1 MVKYKNMFMFIKTK
15 MLGLFFN
22 PVFLSCISSW
32 FCAQFIKTVI
42 NLCLRRIHSIG
53 ELFEFLIWKTGGFPS
68 SHTALV
74 TSLCTSV
81 AFRNGVESD
90 IFMLSACLMMITVRD
105 ALGVRRANGIHA
117 KKINEMGKELKE
129 KNIIE
134 YKPIKEVLG
143 HNPMEVVVGAFLGFF
158 IGLAFS
164 TL

>member
-1 MVKYKNMFMFIKTK
+1 MFAIVKIKLLK
-15 MLGLFFN
+15 LCMN
-22 PVFLSCISSW
+22 PVFLACVFSW
-32 FCAQFIKTVI
+32 FSAQFIKTII
-42 NLCLRRIHSIG
+42 NLCLRRIHSIS

-68 SHTALV
+68 SHTSLV

-81 AFRNGVESD
+81 AFRNGVDSD
-90 IFMLSACLMMITVRD
+90 IFMLSACLMMITIRD

-117 KKINEMGKELKE
+117 RKINEMGRELNA

-143 HNPMEVVVGAFLGFF
+143 HNPKEVVVGALLGFF

>member
-1 MVKYKNMFMFIKTK
+1 MFAIVKTK
-15 MLGLFFN
+15 LLKLCLN
-22 PVFLSCISSW
+22 PVFLACVFSW
-32 FCAQFIKTVI
+32 FSAQFIKTII
-42 NLCLRRIHSIG
+42 NLGFRRIHTIS
-53 ELFEFLIWKTGGFPS
+53 ELLEMLIWKTGGFPS

-81 AFRNGVESD
+81 AFRNGLDSD
-90 IFMLSACLMMITVRD
+90 IFMLSACLMMITIRD

-117 KKINEMGKELKE
+117 RKINEMGRELNE
-129 KNIIE
+129 KQIIE

-143 HNPMEVVVGAFLGFF
+143 HNPMEVVVGALLGFF

>member
-1 MVKYKNMFMFIKTK
+1 MFADLKTNLLK
-15 MLGLFFN
+15 LFLN
-22 PVFLSCISSW
+22 SVFLSCIFSW
-32 FCAQFIKTVI
+32 FVAQFIKTII
-42 NLCLRRIHSIG
+42 NLCLRRIHSIA

-74 TSLCTSV
+74 TALCTSV
-81 AFRNGVESD
+81 AFRNGLDSD

-117 KKINEMGKELKE
+117 RKLNEMGQQLDE
-129 KNIIE
+129 KKIVN

-143 HNPMEVVVGAFLGFF
+143 HNPMEVVFGALLGFF
-158 IGLAFS
+158 IGLAFT

>member
-1 MVKYKNMFMFIKTK
+1 MFADLKSSLLK
-15 MLGLFFN
+15 LFLN
-22 PVFLSCISSW
+22 PVCLSCIFSW
-32 FCAQFIKTVI
+32 FTAQFIKTII

-53 ELFEFLIWKTGGFPS
+53 ELFEFLIWRTGGFPS

-81 AFRNGVESD
+81 AFRNGLDSD
-90 IFMLSACLMMITVRD
+90 IFMLSACLMMITIRD

-117 KKINEMGKELKE
+117 KKINEMGQKLKE
-129 KNIIE
+129 KNVIE

-143 HNPMEVVVGAFLGFF
+143 HNPMEVVFGAILGFF
-158 IGLAFS
+158 IGLAFA

>member
-1 MVKYKNMFMFIKTK
+1 MFSDFKIKVLNLLT
-15 MLGLFFN
+15 N
-22 PVFLSCISSW
+22 PVFLSCVFSW
-32 FCAQFIKTVI
+32 FCAQFIKTII
-42 NLCLRRIHSIG
+42 NICLRKIHSIG

-74 TSLCTSV
+74 TSLCTSIG
-81 AFRNGVESD
+81 FRNGLDSD
-90 IFMLSACLMMITVRD
+90 IFMLATCLMMITIRD

-117 KKINEMGKELKE
+117 RKINEIGKSLAE

-143 HNPMEVVVGAFLGFF
+143 HNPMEVVVGAILGFF

>member
-1 MVKYKNMFMFIKTK
+1 MFSEVKLNVMK
-15 MLGLFFN
+15 LFSN
-22 PVFLSCISSW
+22 PVFLSCIFSW

-42 NLCLRRIHSIG
+42 NLCLRKIHSIA

-81 AFRNGVESD
+81 AFRNGVGSD
-90 IFMLSACLMMITVRD
+90 IFMLAACLMMITIRD

-117 KKINEMGKELKE
+117 RKINEIGNELNQKELLK
-129 KNIIE
+129 

-143 HNPMEVVVGAFLGFF
+143 HNPMEVVVGAILGFF

>member
-1 MVKYKNMFMFIKTK
+1 MIKYCNMLLALKLKLFK
-15 MLGLFFN
+15 LFFN
-22 PVFLSCISSW
+22 PVFLSCVFSW
-32 FCAQFIKTVI
+32 FFAQFIKTII

-53 ELFEFLIWKTGGFPS
+53 ELFEYLVWQTGGFPS

-81 AFRNGVESD
+81 AFRNGIESD
-90 IFMLSACLMMITVRD
+90 IFMLSACLMMITIRD

-117 KKINEMGKELKE
+117 KTINQMGKELSE
-129 KNIIE
+129 KNIIK

-143 HNPMEVVVGAFLGFF
+143 HKPMEVVVGALLGFF

>member
-1 MVKYKNMFMFIKTK
+1 MFSDFKIKIFNLLT
-15 MLGLFFN
+15 N
-22 PVFLSCISSW
+22 PVFLSCVFSW
-32 FCAQFIKTVI
+32 FCAQFIKTII
-42 NLCLRRIHSIG
+42 NLCLRKIHSIG

-74 TSLCTSV
+74 TSLCTSIG
-81 AFRNGVESD
+81 FRNGLDSD
-90 IFMLSACLMMITVRD
+90 IFMLATCLMMITIRD

-117 KKINEMGKELKE
+117 RKINEIGKSLAE

-143 HNPMEVVVGAFLGFF
+143 HNPMEVVVGAILGFF

>member
-1 MVKYKNMFMFIKTK
+1 MIKYNIMFGDLKSNLLK
-15 MLGLFFN
+15 LFLN
-22 PVFLSCISSW
+22 PVFLSCVFSW
-32 FCAQFIKTVI
+32 FVAQFIKTII
-42 NLCLRRIHSIG
+42 NLCLRKIHSIG

-81 AFRNGVESD
+81 SFRNGIDSD
-90 IFMLSACLMMITVRD
+90 IFMLAACLMMITVRD

-117 KKINEMGKELKE
+117 KKLNEMGQKLDE

-143 HNPMEVVVGAFLGFF
+143 HNPMEVVFGAILGFF
-158 IGLAFS
+158 IGLAFT